1 MPNEMQRILC
11 RNLAPWDVSFQRK
24 NTLGDV
30 VIPPNAK
37 VFLEREE
44 IMAQAYMNNRLF
56 VGTDGVGG
64 HAQIYIENEE
74 LRKELGFDTDEGKQ
88 ALLDDEKLKKLFEYK
103 TQSAFERAVRESVI
117 VHYEKFRLIEY
128 IKKAKVND
136 YQKIRFCEDYVGVR
150 IE

>member
-1 MPNEMQRILC
+1 MPNETQRILC

-44 IMAQAYMNNRLF
+44 VMAQAYTNNRLF
-56 VGTDGVGG
+56 VGTDGAGE
-64 HAQIYIENEE
+64 HAQIYIEDEE
-74 LRKELGFDTDEGKQ
+74 LRKELGFDTEGKKQ
-88 ALLDDEKLKKLFEYK
+88 ALLDDEKLKKIFDYK
-103 TQSAFERAVRESVI
+103 TQNAFERAIHENVV

-128 IKKAKVND
+128 IKKMKVND
-136 YQKIRFCEDYVGVR
+136 YQKIRFCEDYVGAR